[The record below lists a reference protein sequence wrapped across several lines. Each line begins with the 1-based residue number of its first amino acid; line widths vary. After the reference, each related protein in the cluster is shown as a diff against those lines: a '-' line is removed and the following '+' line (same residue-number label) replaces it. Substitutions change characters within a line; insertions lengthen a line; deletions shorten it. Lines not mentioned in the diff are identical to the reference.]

1 MLGIRILTKLNYEII
16 SRTFILLIRPLDGF
30 QKARVY
36 ILQCP
41 IFSRYLLAYFSFL
54 SMINT
59 LKMFKNYYLI
69 SVDTQ
74 VKKEVPKNPI
84 IESPEDLE
92 KWLDDFLDG

>member
-1 MLGIRILTKLNYEII
+1 
-16 SRTFILLIRPLDGF
+16 
-30 QKARVY
+30 
-36 ILQCP
+36 
-41 IFSRYLLAYFSFL
+41 
-54 SMINT
+54 MINT